1 MSTTTLRKYDDAVA
15 ARAEVTAPRPSLA
28 ILRPETAALLLLL
41 VLCAALR
48 IVNLGALPVFIDEG
62 TYAQAARIVGARPG
76 PETLFILS
84 AHNFGFNPPLFSWVA
99 APFTRLVADP
109 LLAARLASACIGT
122 LGLVA
127 TWAVGRALRGPLVG
141 LLAGLLYAL
150 SPFILFYNRLA
161 MLDGLLATC
170 GAGALFFAVRLR
182 QRERARDAL
191 CLGLCVAAG
200 MLTKLFA
207 VNMLLLPLLAVAL
220 AERPRRGAVSR
231 GAAVAVAL
239 GVLPL
244 FYVYQN
250 GSGLHGHLNVQG
262 LAPTLRLVWGQV
274 LSWGQALW
282 LYATPPVIL
291 CAIVGLWAAR
301 RERAGLLVGLWAL
314 LGAVTI
320 VATPNTL
327 FAPRYALYIVVPIV
341 VLGARGLLA
350 LAETLHARLP
360 GPLGRRAAL
369 WLPLA
374 AAVTL
379 VLLPAAAADAT
390 TVGAPLQ
397 APLTPVDRWQYA
409 TGWPS
414 GSTLTPDI
422 AYLRRQ
428 AARRPITVISEDIP
442 LYMLQ
447 VVLYGDKNITW
458 NEANFD
464 HPKELRAIL
473 RGAARTAGAS
483 NLYVVAH
490 HASGRALDR
499 RLQPAGR
506 PLLADRALTVLVSS
520 HGPDGVSIY
529 EVYGVATHRTRCHNR
544 TLFGVRVESCT
555 S

>member
-1 MSTTTLRKYDDAVA
+1 MSTTTLRDDDDAVTPPA
-15 ARAEVTAPRPSLA
+15 KVPATRQSRA
-28 ILRPETAALLLLL
+28 ILRPEMVTLLLLL

-48 IVNLGALPVFIDEG
+48 VVNLGALPLFIDEG

-76 PETLFILS
+76 PDTLFILS
-84 AHNFGFNPPLFSWVA
+84 AHNFGSNPPLFSWLA
-99 APFTRLVADP
+99 APFTRFVPDP

-127 TWAVGRALRGPLVG
+127 TWAVGRALRGPRAG

-150 SPFILFYNRLA
+150 SPFVLFYNRMA

-170 GAGALFFAVRLR
+170 GAGALFFALRLR
-182 QRERARDAL
+182 RRARARDAV

-207 VNMLLLPLLAVAL
+207 VNLLLLPLLAAAL
-220 AERPRRGAVSR
+220 AERPRRDAARR
-231 GAAVAVAL
+231 GAAVAIAL

-250 GSGLHGHLNVQG
+250 GSGLHGHLNPQG
-262 LAPTLRLVWGQV
+262 LAPALWIVWGQAV
-274 LSWGQALW
+274 AWGQTLW
-282 LYATPPVIL
+282 LYLTPPVIL
-291 CAIVGLWAAR
+291 CALVGLWTAR
-301 RERAGLLVGLWAL
+301 REQSGLLVGLWAV
-314 LGAVTI
+314 LGTITI

-327 FAPRYALYIVVPIV
+327 FAPRYVLYSAVPIV

-350 LAETLHARLP
+350 LAEALYRPLPASLGARTP
-360 GPLGRRAAL
+360 L
-369 WLPLA
+369 WLLG

-379 VLLPAAAADAT
+379 VSLPAAAADAT

-397 APLTPVDRWQYA
+397 ASLIPFDRWQYT

-414 GSTLTPDI
+414 GATLAPDI
-422 AYLRRQ
+422 AYLHKQ
-428 AARRPITVISEDIP
+428 AARRPITVVSEDIP
-442 LYMLQ
+442 LYMLE
-447 VVLYGDKNITW
+447 VALYGDTNITW

-464 HPKELRAIL
+464 HPDALRAIL
-473 RGAARTAGAS
+473 RDAARTAGAS
-483 NLYVVAH
+483 NLYVVDH
-490 HASGRALDR
+490 HTSGPSPDR

-506 PLLADRALTVLVSS
+506 PLLADRPLTVLVSS

-529 EVYGVATHRTRCHNR
+529 EVYGVATRRSHCHIH
-544 TLFGVRVESCT
+544 TLFGVSVESCKP
-555 S
+555 